1 MKALVPDR
9 STNPHLWPVR
19 RKCTVVA
26 ICVWSTTMAA
36 WSAGSYASAAGP
48 LSAKFDCSNVAVLA
62 GITMFTVGVAF
73 FPMITAPVSEVYGRR
88 WLFIGT
94 YILFEI
100 TTIGC
105 ALVTNLAGM
114 LLLRF
119 FVGTGASSFST
130 MVGGLLA
137 DCFESSTR
145 GFPLAL
151 FSTGTFIGTAL
162 GPLASDFIVP
172 RWGYAWLFWMQAILN
187 GAGLIAVA
195 ILLPETRMSVL
206 LRREAQRRNA
216 LSTEQE
222 EFGESDE
229 SQKPLAQLI
238 RTSLLRPFHFLATES
253 IVFWFSLWIT
263 FAWSILYLFF
273 VSIPFVFTNE
283 HGFSQ
288 EQVGLVYSAVIVAS
302 LVSLVL
308 TVFQD
313 QKFRHSTKPEA
324 RLYSCCA
331 LSLLLPT
338 GLFMYAFT
346 ASLHYMLPVTAIFL
360 ITLGIYSIYLAV
372 FNYLSDAYGV
382 YASSALAAQS
392 FLRNFVAGFFPLFG
406 GAMFSNLGIAR
417 AGSILGGIAL
427 GLSFVPFVLVVYGN
441 LIRSRSPW
449 LVKRDASV

>member
-1 MKALVPDR
+1 
-9 STNPHLWPVR
+9 
-19 RKCTVVA
+19 
-26 ICVWSTTMAA
+26 MAA

-48 LSAKFDCSNVAVLA
+48 LSAKFDCSDVAVLA
-62 GITMFTVGVAF
+62 GITMFTVGFAF

-94 YILFEI
+94 YVLFEI

-137 DCFESSTR
+137 DCFESSMR

-273 VSIPFVFTNE
+273 VSIPFVFANE
-283 HGFSQ
+283 HRFSRASRAGIFGGDCSILGISRSHRLSGP
-288 EQVGLVYSAVIVAS
+288 EISSLNKPRSPALLVLRSVTTTTDRLVYVRIHGLSA
-302 LVSLVL
+302 L
-308 TVFQD
+308 
-313 QKFRHSTKPEA
+313 
-324 RLYSCCA
+324 
-331 LSLLLPT
+331 
-338 GLFMYAFT
+338 
-346 ASLHYMLPVTAIFL
+346 
-360 ITLGIYSIYLAV
+360 
-372 FNYLSDAYGV
+372 
-382 YASSALAAQS
+382 YASSHRYIS
-392 FLRNFVAGFFPLFG
+392 HN
-406 GAMFSNLGIAR
+406 SWNL
-417 AGSILGGIAL
+417 L
-427 GLSFVPFVLVVYGN
+427 N
-441 LIRSRSPW
+441 LSRSFQLP
-449 LVKRDASV
+449 L